1 MVEKIKQENK
11 NKKKKKKFL
20 PPKLKKIPIIK
31 IVRIEIKDRN
41 FSVKINILIC
51 ESFKFDV
58 FKFKNLK
65 ISEPPENEIF
75 AKEVNLKLK
84 FND

>member
-1 MVEKIKQENK
+1 M
-11 NKKKKKKFL
+11 
-20 PPKLKKIPIIK
+20 
-31 IVRIEIKDRN
+31 
-41 FSVKINILIC
+41 INILIC
-51 ESFKFDV
+51 ENFKSDD

-65 ISEPPENEIF
+65 ISDPPEKEIF